1 MSLFRVLEAFI
12 LFRVESSIE
21 IEGGSIATLV
31 FVGVC
36 VASSGPGP
44 EYIRSYL
51 DRQHDHLNDGSDRR

>member
-1 MSLFRVLEAFI
+1 MILFRVLEAFI

-21 IEGGSIATLV
+21 IEGGSIATSV

-51 DRQHDHLNDGSDRR
+51 DRQHDH